1 MKVEDIVKIIEALG
15 KTHLTEFHLE
25 EKDFSLKMGKGTVYI
40 TPVETQPRVAEG
52 VREPVVEKIELPLP
66 TPAPAPTPT
75 ETPQQQVG
83 KDEPKHDNLV
93 KVVSPMV
100 GTFYQSP
107 SPDSPSFVKLGDIVS
122 QGDTLCIIEA
132 MKLMNEIESTE
143 NGKIVKILV
152 ENGELVEYGQTLFLI
167 EPA

>member
-25 EKDFSLKMGKGTVYI
+25 EKDFSLKMGKGTVYA
-40 TPVETQPRVAEG
+40 TPVEIQPRPVEV
-52 VREPVVEKIELPLP
+52 VREPVVENVSV
-66 TPAPAPTPT
+66 APHQHEAK
-75 ETPQQQVG
+75 Q
-83 KDEPKHDNLV
+83 EPKHDNLV

-100 GTFYQSP
+100 GTFYQAP
-107 SPDSPSFVKLGDIVS
+107 SPDSPPFAKLGDIVN

-143 NGKIVKILV
+143 SGKIVKILV